1 MTTDICILVKGDLI
15 AQSTQPEKDIL
26 SVLLRFTT
34 LSAWK
39 IWEQDAQSQLFVLR
53 FITDKLKNDYP
64 RVTVQMFEA
73 AIMEGV
79 VSKRGYERSATT
91 LFQMLEDWLIDHSA
105 EIYDARRAPGEDG
118 PKLAER
124 TESQKHQDKINL
136 FVTLYNC
143 HKNGERIVG
152 GWSTPYQILKD
163 KGIHVPGAAI
173 NSELWALVRS
183 NKKRGFVDA
192 LKSSVESERNEAR
205 QAIDNWETW
214 MENNATCF
222 LGDYEQAICR
232 HYFDLLGDDILDLIK

>member
-1 MTTDICILVKGDLI
+1 LVKGDFI

-105 EIYDARRAPGEDG
+105 EIYDARRAPGDDG

-124 TESQKHQDKINL
+124 TESQKRIDRLDLVRML
-136 FVTLYNC
+136 FDGFR
-143 HKNGERIVG
+143 NGDAFLV
-152 GWSTPYQILKD
+152 GWSSCFEFLKEHGIIVKGDPILAD
-163 KGIHVPGAAI
+163 IWKGIHVKNKA
-173 NSELWALVRS
+173 ELLEQVRTTPREDRLSLRLHLDNFESRMNEDDYQLKALTQYH
-183 NKKRGFVDA
+183 
-192 LKSSVESERNEAR
+192 EAV
-205 QAIDNWETW
+205 
-214 MENNATCF
+214 
-222 LGDYEQAICR
+222 CR
-232 HYFDLLGDDILDLIK
+232 HFFTSDADKIEGLLK